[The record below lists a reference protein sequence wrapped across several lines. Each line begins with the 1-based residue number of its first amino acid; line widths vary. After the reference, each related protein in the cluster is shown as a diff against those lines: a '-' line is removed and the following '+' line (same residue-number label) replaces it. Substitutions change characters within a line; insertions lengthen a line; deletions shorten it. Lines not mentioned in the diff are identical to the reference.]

1 MSELAVSRWGGE
13 GCGAEQVH
21 GMAWDG
27 APDQS
32 KRGDRG
38 GPIQKEETMAGNQ
51 WWAPRAQWALSAQW
65 KALKRAQTPNGIWP
79 GRKMYTA
86 IYSISPRNLRLGLF
100 RLRKN
105 PLRAPISRIPPKIVA
120 QKLPLGAPLRAA
132 CLLCLLCSCIHH

>member
-1 MSELAVSRWGGE
+1 MSILTATETTWTATGIV
-13 GCGAEQVH
+13 GAGTQQQQGPTPTH
-21 GMAWDG
+21 
-27 APDQS
+27 APTVNHI
-32 KRGDRG
+32 
-38 GPIQKEETMAGNQ
+38 PFCTLLNQ

-120 QKLPLGAPLRAA
+120 QKLPLGAPLRTA
-132 CLLCLLCSCIHH
+132 CLLCPPRSCIHH